1 MPKPT
6 HPAKPES
13 NADDA
18 ESGSARAK
26 AGIGKSRRGRLAAG
40 AALGALT
47 LTSGIAGIVDV
58 TTPTT
63 ANGFGVN
70 VGRLNITLTSHG
82 GFKLDSCTS
91 NTNDTSGGSLSGA
104 GSSSNSTDTT
114 ATTQDNTTA
123 TISSGGG
130 NELPTDTQ
138 TNLIPGD
145 DQPTG
150 TQVTSSTGAA
160 GGYDD
165 DYYYSSSESDDDSS
179 GTNTIA
185 QWQANN
191 NEYRPDDPNSEE
203 QSDLDFATAY
213 AAGDPYNPDN

>member
-6 HPAKPES
+6 YPAKPES

-47 LTSGIAGIVDV
+47 LTSGIAGIFDV
-58 TTPTT
+58 TPPTT
-63 ANGFGVN
+63 ANGPGVN
-70 VGRLNITLTSHG
+70 VGRLAITLATYG
-82 GFKLDSCTS
+82 GYKLDSCTS
-91 NTNDTSGGSLSGA
+91 NTNDTSTSSVTG
-104 GSSSNSTDTT
+104 GSSSNSNDTT
-114 ATTQDNTTA
+114 ASTQESTSSTS
-123 TISSGGG
+123 TSGGG
-130 NELPTDTQ
+130 NEPPADTQ

-145 DQPTG
+145 NQLAAP
-150 TQVTSSTGAA
+150 QVTSGTGTA
-160 GGYDD
+160 GGQDE
-165 DYYYSSSESDDDSS
+165 DYYFSSSESDDDSS

-203 QSDLDFATAY
+203 QSDLDYAAAY
-213 AAGDPYNPDN
+213 AAGDPYHADN